1 MKDLAKRYPK
11 FNENTVS
18 MLKLIEEKLSKQP
31 FFEITPE
38 FVTEMG
44 VLYLRTLSEKIANI
58 GL

>member
-44 VLYLRTLSEKIANI
+44 VLY
-58 GL
+58 